1 MAALEAAPIPIE
13 LCPTSNMK
21 TLRLS
26 SLAAHPTLRRWIE
39 GGYPVSISTD
49 DFGVFS
55 TTASQRAQTSHRI
68 PAAAEL
74 PASRLHAAGPSG
86 LQRRAWAAWAW
97 AVWAPQCRPGAAP
110 RRCPRE
116 ASAGLEAES
125 HSTAFDVPG
134 LRRARPR
141 R

>member
-26 SLAAHPTLRRWIE
+26 SLAAHPTLRRWVE

-68 PAAAEL
+68 SAAAEL

-97 AVWAPQCRPGAAP
+97 AVWAP
-110 RRCPRE
+110 
-116 ASAGLEAES
+116 
-125 HSTAFDVPG
+125 
-134 LRRARPR
+134 
-141 R
+141 